1 MPIAWWRFN
10 GAGLKKILYLVKDS
24 NPATTTLLPED
35 ASPDQAVSIVLLQD
49 AVRRRDLNHQSIH
62 ALSDDVEARG
72 FVPSCP
78 VVSYHDLLRMI
89 FEADSVVAL

>member
-1 MPIAWWRFN
+1 MR
-10 GAGLKKILYLVKDS
+10 KILYLVKDS

-35 ASPDQAVSIVLLQD
+35 TSPDQAVSIILLQD
-49 AVRRRDLNHQSIH
+49 GVRRRDLNRPSTQ

-72 FVPSCP
+72 LVPSCP